1 MRSSIK
7 IRRPVPGEKTDRG
20 LIDTSV
26 AIAWETIDPSRLPAE
41 VAISALTLAELT
53 TGPVAAA
60 SGAVR
65 ARRQDALQ
73 RIEANIACLP
83 FDSGCARAYGRI
95 YAATSEIGRKARGAR
110 AVDLMI
116 AAVARAND
124 LPLYTLNGSDLAG
137 LDGLV
142 EVIDLG

>member
-1 MRSSIK
+1 
-7 IRRPVPGEKTDRG
+7 VPGATTDRG

-26 AIAWETIDPSRLPAE
+26 AVVLKTIDPSRLPAE
-41 VAISALTLAELT
+41 VAISVLTLAELT
-53 TGPVAAA
+53 SGPFAAT
-60 SGAVR
+60 SSAVR
-65 ARRQDALQ
+65 ARRQDNLQ

-83 FDSGCARAYGRI
+83 FDSACARAYGRI
-95 YAATSEIGRKARGAR
+95 YAATAETGRKARGAR

-124 LPLYTLNGSDLAG
+124 LPLYTLNGADLVG

-142 EVIDLG
+142 EVIDIG

>member
-1 MRSSIK
+1 
-7 IRRPVPGEKTDRG
+7 VPGEKTDRG

-26 AIAWETIDPSRLPAE
+26 AVDWKTIDPSRLPTE
-41 VAISALTLAELT
+41 VAISTLTLAELT
-53 TGPVAAA
+53 AGPFAAA

-65 ARRQDALQ
+65 ARRQDNLQ

-83 FDSGCARAYGRI
+83 FDAACARAYGRI
-95 YAATSEIGRKARGAR
+95 YAATLEIGRKARGAR

-124 LPLYTLNGSDLAG
+124 LPLYTLNGSDFVG
-137 LDGLV
+137 LGDLV
-142 EVIDLG
+142 EIVDLG